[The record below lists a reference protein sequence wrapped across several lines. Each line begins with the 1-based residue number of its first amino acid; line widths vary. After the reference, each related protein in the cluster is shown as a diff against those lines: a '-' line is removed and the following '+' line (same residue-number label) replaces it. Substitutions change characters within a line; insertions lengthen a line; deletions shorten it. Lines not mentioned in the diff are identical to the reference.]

1 MNLLSDSIYDDYIKK
16 IINSILKI
24 KKLNNLKNQILLFSK
39 FKKIV

>member
-24 KKLNNLKNQILLFSK
+24 KKLNNLKNQIL
-39 FKKIV
+39 